1 MDSSLAEAQCYEIPV
16 DSFETPQRIY
26 VDGVRLSALTESL
39 ETPVREW
46 SLAQDDVEIK
56 IIDQTQYCPARE
68 QTSVSTDVTGQRESM
83 PSSVGPGIKPE
94 FVHVKVKL
102 IHNNLYQTAGNVVT
116 NGTLFFN
123 LLTSCQWFGISLT
136 NF

>member
-26 VDGVRLSALTESL
+26 IDGVRFSALTESS

-46 SLAQDDVEIK
+46 SLAQDDAGIK

-83 PSSVGPGIKPE
+83 PSSVGPGIKSDFIHIE
-94 FVHVKVKL
+94 VKL
-102 IHNNLYQTAGNVVT
+102 MPNNLYLTAGNVV
-116 NGTLFFN
+116 
-123 LLTSCQWFGISLT
+123 SPHI
-136 NF
+136 